1 MNIIGVTGQ
10 AGVGKDTF
18 AEYMVMKHR
27 FARIA
32 LADPM
37 KRIARE
43 VWDFSPKQLWGPSS
57 ERNKP
62 DSRYEREDG
71 TFLSPRIALQV
82 MGTEMGRTC
91 YKNTWVDLCIRD
103 AKKLLEPHRTH
114 STAYTP
120 EYGVSERLGMY
131 MPVAGVVVPDCRF
144 YNEIEAIHQA
154 GGKVIR
160 LRRETAADALKVGVL
175 NHASEKEQQSIP
187 DGAFDLTIDCA
198 DGVLSFYDQLDT
210 IIPALLAGMRSR
222 S

>member
-18 AEYMVMKHR
+18 AEYMVKKHN
-27 FARIA
+27 FVRIA

-37 KRIARE
+37 KRIARQ
-43 VWDFSPKQLWGPSS
+43 VWDFSPKQLWGPSE

-62 DSRYEREDG
+62 DGRYEREDG

-91 YKNTWVDLCIRD
+91 YKNTWVDLCIRNAREVLD
-103 AKKLLEPHRTH
+103 YTE
-114 STAYTP
+114 TAYDP
-120 EYGVSERLGMY
+120 EVGVHDRLGGLRW
-131 MPVAGVVVPDCRF
+131 AGVVVPDCRF
-144 YNEIEAIHQA
+144 YNEIDAIHQA

-160 LRRETAADALKVGVL
+160 LRRKTATDALKVGVK

-210 IIPALLAGMRSR
+210 IIPAFLAGMRSR
-222 S
+222 T